1 MLAQAPP
8 GGSVVVTGSISG
20 LVGIPG
26 QAPYAP
32 SKGAVVEL
40 TRQLAVE
47 YAARGVRVN
56 CVCPGTVDTAVLR
69 TAMAM
74 SGDPQGFLD
83 MLVAGHPIGRIGTA
97 AEVAAAVA
105 FLASDEASF
114 VTGAVLS
121 VDGGYTA
128 R

>member
-1 MLAQAPP
+1 M
-8 GGSVVVTGSISG
+8 
-20 LVGIPG
+20 
-26 QAPYAP
+26 
-32 SKGAVVEL
+32 

-47 YAARGVRVN
+47 YAARRVRVN

-69 TAMAM
+69 KAMQMA
-74 SGDPQGFLD
+74 DDAQAFLN
-83 MLVAGHPIGRIGTA
+83 MLLAGHPIGRIGRP
-97 AEVAAAVA
+97 EEIAAAVA

-114 VTGAVLS
+114 ITGAVLA

>member
-1 MLAQAPP
+1 MARPGRPP
-8 GGSVVVTGSISG
+8 K
-20 LVGIPG
+20 P
-26 QAPYAP
+26 
-32 SKGAVVEL
+32 K
-40 TRQLAVE
+40 
-47 YAARGVRVN
+47 
-56 CVCPGTVDTAVLR
+56 
-69 TAMAM
+69 
-74 SGDPQGFLD
+74 PQSSPRIDAFLD